1 MTRLHEL
8 LQGRKVV
15 ACVGSGGVGKTT
27 SAAALALRFAV
38 EGKRALVLTI
48 DPARRLAN
56 SLGLQTLG
64 NRETRIDLA
73 PLAERGTA
81 ARGELHA
88 MMLDLKLTWD
98 ELVRRDAPSPQRAR
112 DILDNKLYQTLSTA
126 MAGSLEYMA
135 MEKVAELASSG
146 RYDVVVLDTPPTAN
160 ALDFLH
166 APDRILDVL
175 DNDAMRILL
184 GPMLKA
190 GRVGLKLFALP
201 SSLILKTLSRFTGA
215 DFLRDLA
222 TFMIAFD
229 GMFDGFKVRAGQV
242 KRLLAGHDS
251 AFVLVTSPS
260 PLTIDEALFFHRA
273 LEHDGIATAAVVVN
287 RVQRDPRRFGGP
299 ESAGRAARGAARRAD
314 QGCARR
320 GRRGTLGAALA
331 HAHRAG
337 DARRSRS
344 PRGGAARAPARPG
357 PAVYGAT
364 LAEGRARPARPV
376 ADRSVPGRA
385 VAASQAAADAAART
399 QEQGGRRHGLLQ
411 RDHRAAHG
419 EEAGDA
425 RPDEARARRG
435 EAERDRER
443 PVLDLQRSYHRRHR
457 HQREHRPGRADRH
470 PQCARARDS
479 DERPVL
485 QARGGKCACARQG
498 GGGGFVGDGAGAER
512 EADAGHLAGHL
523 FLRVRRAAKPQDH
536 RHDRRL
542 MRSAAA
548 GGGFRAGGIAA
559 ARLHAFTNDALERM
573 RKLLLEPKS

>member
-299 ESAGRAARGAARRAD
+299 ESAGALHEALLAAQIKDAPGAD
-314 QGCARR
+314 
-320 GRRGTLGAALA
+320 GAALS
-331 HAHRAG
+331 
-337 DARRSRS
+337 ARLSRTLTEQ
-344 PRGGAARAPARPG
+344 
-357 PAVYGAT
+357 AT
-364 LAEGRARPARPV
+364 LADLDRREVERLAHLLGPV
-376 ADRSVPGRA
+376 PLYTVPRL
-385 VAASQAAADAAART
+385 
-399 QEQGGRRHGLLQ
+399 RRDVHDLHGLWQ
-411 RDHRAAHG
+411 IDQC
-419 EEAGDA
+419 
-425 RPDEARARRG
+425 
-435 EAERDRER
+435 
-443 PVLDLQRSYHRRHR
+443 LDG
-457 HQREHRPGRADRH
+457 P
-470 PQCARARDS
+470 
-479 DERPVL
+479 
-485 QARGGKCACARQG
+485 
-498 GGGGFVGDGAGAER
+498 
-512 EADAGHLAGHL
+512 
-523 FLRVRRAAKPQDH
+523 
-536 RHDRRL
+536 
-542 MRSAAA
+542 
-548 GGGFRAGGIAA
+548 
-559 ARLHAFTNDALERM
+559 
-573 RKLLLEPKS
+573 